1 MVRPRNHPS
10 PGIGAAW
17 PASRDGTSLQPTAR
31 FTVLLGAGAALLAV
45 ALCAA
50 AALDAPWSWIVGLL
64 YLAYDTWLLLTLVSS
79 SRRAVADE
87 LSPRPAQGPRPT
99 IAVLIAARNE
109 RLVLPRTLEAV
120 LAQDD
125 APEEIVVVDDGS
137 SDGTRAFFERS
148 CGVRFGGDGSGRSE
162 LVPGLTVLSRPNAG
176 KAASLNEA
184 VALARS
190 EVVVTLDA
198 DTRLGPGALRAIRA
212 AFQAEPGLAAAC
224 GVLRPEC
231 RPGWSSRFFEL
242 YQTFEYLRSFLWRLA
257 WMREDTLVLVSGA
270 FAAFRREQ
278 LTAAGGFDPACRVE
292 DYELMFRLHRRSL
305 EGGQPLRV
313 RVVSE
318 ARAVTDAPGRPL
330 NFLRQRTRWF
340 AGFLETMFRNHDMV
354 GNAAYGRLGT
364 FHLLVK
370 TADTLLPVYAF
381 SASATLVLLLLGR
394 GVDRVILAVLAA
406 KFCLDFACHAYCL
419 FLHQRWQ
426 RSRMTLRLFLRA
438 ALASL
443 TEPYLFQILRQLG
456 ALLGWVAFL
465 RGHIDWAPQRPAAR
479 SNPWSVPDE
488 PGPAA

>member
-1 MVRPRNHPS
+1 MVVRATLPPLRAEVAS
-10 PGIGAAW
+10 QRRGRFAGLLATGA
-17 PASRDGTSLQPTAR
+17 
-31 FTVLLGAGAALLAV
+31 VLLAV

-64 YLAYDTWLLLTLVSS
+64 YIAYDTWLLFTLVSS

-87 LSPRPAQGPRPT
+87 LPAMRANASRPT
-99 IAVLIAARNE
+99 LAVLIAARNE
-109 RLVLPRTLEAV
+109 RLVLPRTLDAV

-125 APEEIVVVDDGS
+125 VPEEIVVVDDGS
-137 SDGTRAFFERS
+137 SDDTRAFLERS
-148 CGVRFGGDGSGRSE
+148 FAVRFLRDGSGHSE
-162 LVPGLTVLSRPNAG
+162 LFPGLIVLSRPNAG
-176 KAASLNEA
+176 KASSLNEA
-184 VALARS
+184 IALARS

-198 DTRLGPGALRAIRA
+198 DTRLAPGALRAIRA
-212 AFQAEPGLAAAC
+212 AFQAEPELAAAC

-305 EGGQPLRV
+305 ERGRPLRV
-313 RVVSE
+313 RVVSD

-381 SASATLVLLLLGR
+381 SAGATLVLLLLGR

-406 KFCLDFACHAYCL
+406 KFCIDFACHAYCL
-419 FLHQRWQ
+419 FLHERWQ
-426 RSRMTLRLFLRA
+426 RRRLTLRLFLRA

-443 TEPYLFQILRQLG
+443 TEPYLFQIFRQIG
-456 ALLGWVAFL
+456 ALLGWLAFL
-465 RGHIDWAPQRPAAR
+465 RGNIDWAPQRPAALR
-479 SNPWSVPDE
+479 PLEHPR
-488 PGPAA
+488 

>member
-1 MVRPRNHPS
+1 MVARAALPPLRAEVANQPR
-10 PGIGAAW
+10 G
-17 PASRDGTSLQPTAR
+17 R
-31 FTVLLGAGAALLAV
+31 FATLLAAGAALLAA

-64 YLAYDTWLLLTLVSS
+64 YIAYDTWLLLTLVSS
-79 SRRAVADE
+79 SRQAVADE
-87 LSPRPAQGPRPT
+87 FPAMRANAPRPT
-99 IAVLIAARNE
+99 LAVLIAARNE
-109 RLVLPRTLEAV
+109 RLVLPRTLDAV

-125 APEEIVVVDDGS
+125 VPEEIVVVDDGS
-137 SDGTRAFFERS
+137 SDGTRAFLERS
-148 CGVRFGGDGSGRSE
+148 FAVRFLRDGSGRSE
-162 LVPGLTVLSRPNAG
+162 LVPSLLVLSRPNAG
-176 KAASLNEA
+176 KASSLNEA
-184 VALARS
+184 VALAKS
-190 EVVVTLDA
+190 DVVVTLDA
-198 DTRLGPGALRAIRA
+198 DTRLAPGALRAIRA
-212 AFQAEPGLAAAC
+212 AFQAEPELAAAC

-278 LTAAGGFDPACRVE
+278 VTAAGGFDPACRVE

-305 EGGQPLRV
+305 ERGRPLRV
-313 RVVSE
+313 RVVSD

-419 FLHQRWQ
+419 FLHERWQ
-426 RSRMTLRLFLRA
+426 RRRMTLRLFLRA

-443 TEPYLFQILRQLG
+443 TEPYLFQIFRQIG

-465 RGHIDWAPQRPAAR
+465 RGNIDWAPQRPAALR
-479 SNPWSVPDE
+479 PPE
-488 PGPAA
+488 HPR